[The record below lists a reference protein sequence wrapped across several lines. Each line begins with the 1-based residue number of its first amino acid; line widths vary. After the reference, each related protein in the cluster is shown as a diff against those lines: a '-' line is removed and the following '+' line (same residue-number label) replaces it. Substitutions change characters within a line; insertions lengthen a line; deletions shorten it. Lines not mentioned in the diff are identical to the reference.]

1 MAKSYSPPPR
11 LCDGWNMVDFGTLT
25 PYFSS
30 LPGVPLGVHWGF
42 VDDDGGVNL
51 PDFNRKLRLGEI

>member
-11 LCDGWNMVDFGTLT
+11 LCDGWNMADFGTLT

-42 VDDDGGVNL
+42 VDDDGGVTSQNKFSL
-51 PDFNRKLRLGEI
+51 